1 MTDVLILAV
10 VLAFFGLCMPYVAL
24 CDRIV
29 GTASDLRGNVEDDAE
44 TAFGRNREARSG
56 GEA

>member
-10 VLAFFGLCMPYVAL
+10 VLAFFGLCVPYVAL

-29 GTASDLRGNVEDDAE
+29 GTASDLRGKDEDEAE
-44 TAFGRNREARSG
+44 AASGRKREARSG